1 MRSSGSFISGI
12 LIGVLAAFGIFFL
25 WQLGYARLPFGDSND
40 SNQDADTVLD
50 LTIKRIIPRSANST
64 KRNSKTTEWDT
75 NLAEVLDT
83 SSLVADSNAVSDGE
97 GAETIVVRRDELL
110 SATAVQ
116 LIQLSTSSRTDS
128 LLTIFQGGNPSAS
141 PQIRIEFWKS
151 PVNFRGYKFIRNTLV
166 TFGLDPQE
174 QVKVYFDSGLFY
186 LQSGSAT
193 FRLNQTDRFLPFS
206 IAAEESLPKQIRS

>member
-25 WQLGYARLPFGDSND
+25 WQLGFDWLPFSETKSG
-40 SNQDADTVLD
+40 NQDADTIVD
-50 LTIKRIIPRSANST
+50 LTLKRST
-64 KRNSKTTEWDT
+64 SRAVNGSKRNTKSADWEQGVSQFT
-75 NLAEVLDT
+75 DT
-83 SSLVADSNAVSDGE
+83 SSIAYDSSSRASDD
-97 GAETIVVRRDELL
+97 AETIVVRRDELL
-110 SATAVQ
+110 SASSVS
-116 LIQLSTSSRTDS
+116 LVSLSASSKTDT
-128 LLTIFQGGNPSAS
+128 LLTLFQGGDPTVS

-174 QVKVYFDSGLFY
+174 QVKVFFDSGVFY
-186 LQSGSAT
+186 LQTGGAT

>member
-1 MRSSGSFISGI
+1 MRSSGSFVSGI

-25 WQLGYARLPFGDSND
+25 WQLGFDWLPFGETKSGNY
-40 SNQDADTVLD
+40 DADTIVD
-50 LTIKRIIPRSANST
+50 LTLKRTSSRTVNGS
-64 KRNSKTTEWDT
+64 KRNTKSADWEQGVSQFT
-75 NLAEVLDT
+75 DT
-83 SSLVADSNAVSDGE
+83 SSIAYDSASLASDD
-97 GAETIVVRRDELL
+97 AETIVVRRDELL
-110 SATAVQ
+110 SAASVTLVP
-116 LIQLSTSSRTDS
+116 LSASSKTDT
-128 LLTIFQGGNPSAS
+128 LLTLFQGGDPTVN

-174 QVKVYFDSGLFY
+174 RVKVFWDSGVFY
-186 LQSGSAT
+186 LQSGSTT